1 MARFNGSPSKLVI
14 RDENA
19 SRGMI
24 GTKLPLT
31 AIAWSPGVPQ
41 LHFRSKLLVCS
52 VFLGGVSSMSNLR
65 AFGEAKYSA
74 VLSNYFSIEACKETD
89 TPKQLAECFNRYRKE
104 K

>member
-1 MARFNGSPSKLVI
+1 
-14 RDENA
+14 
-19 SRGMI
+19 
-24 GTKLPLT
+24 
-31 AIAWSPGVPQ
+31 
-41 LHFRSKLLVCS
+41 
-52 VFLGGVSSMSNLR
+52 MSNLR